1 MHQNLGDLKKI
12 KEIFKYFMKLKKYI
26 FISAMIMILY
36 SLITLPIPF
45 INQLIVDK
53 VIINREYEI
62 MQYIIPVWIL
72 IIVIA
77 PILNS
82 VKSYFISLFDMKLDM
97 LIRYD
102 VFKKIL
108 HLPISYFEKNN
119 VGYIQNRIETDI
131 KSLHAVTAGKMIDMM
146 NKLVLLVFG
155 LIMLFHIS
163 WKLTLCVLVVLPIVI
178 INGYFFS
185 DKVKNYNKKVSE
197 AWSELGGSITQNMLG
212 IEIIK
217 LFTME
222 KNVSENLSNLN
233 KKCIKITGNKVKLDL
248 TSNVIRNIFTG
259 LESLIIWT
267 YGSVLIKNNMLTLGQ
282 VVAFIGYSSY
292 VYGPALQLANFKL
305 NIQPVIAA
313 WERIREILCLEDES
327 YKEQEKPQIK
337 LTSGKIEFNNV
348 KFSYD
353 SEKNVINNLNFV
365 IHEQEKVIIIGHNGS
380 GKSTLIKLLSQLY
393 NQYSG
398 KILIDN
404 KNIKEYNIYSLR
416 KQIAVVSQNIY
427 LFSGSVI
434 DNIKIAAPHL
444 NDDEIKRFLSK
455 NHLDELILKLPKGF
469 DTIITENGSNLSGGQ
484 KQYIS
489 ILRAIIKQ
497 DSKILIFDEATASLD
512 TNVEYQLIKALKP
525 LIKNKTF
532 IHITHK
538 KYNDYMERFLC
549 LQNGSITELKEV

>member
-178 INGYFFS
+178 INGYFF
-185 DKVKNYNKKVSE
+185 
-197 AWSELGGSITQNMLG
+197 
-212 IEIIK
+212 
-217 LFTME
+217 
-222 KNVSENLSNLN
+222 
-233 KKCIKITGNKVKLDL
+233 
-248 TSNVIRNIFTG
+248 
-259 LESLIIWT
+259 
-267 YGSVLIKNNMLTLGQ
+267 
-282 VVAFIGYSSY
+282 
-292 VYGPALQLANFKL
+292 
-305 NIQPVIAA
+305 
-313 WERIREILCLEDES
+313 
-327 YKEQEKPQIK
+327 QIK
-337 LTSGKIEFNNV
+337 LK
-348 KFSYD
+348 
-353 SEKNVINNLNFV
+353 
-365 IHEQEKVIIIGHNGS
+365 IIIKKFQRLG
-380 GKSTLIKLLSQLY
+380 
-393 NQYSG
+393 
-398 KILIDN
+398 
-404 KNIKEYNIYSLR
+404 
-416 KQIAVVSQNIY
+416 QN
-427 LFSGSVI
+427 
-434 DNIKIAAPHL
+434 
-444 NDDEIKRFLSK
+444 
-455 NHLDELILKLPKGF
+455 
-469 DTIITENGSNLSGGQ
+469 
-484 KQYIS
+484 
-489 ILRAIIKQ
+489 
-497 DSKILIFDEATASLD
+497 
-512 TNVEYQLIKALKP
+512 
-525 LIKNKTF
+525 
-532 IHITHK
+532 
-538 KYNDYMERFLC
+538 
-549 LQNGSITELKEV
+549 